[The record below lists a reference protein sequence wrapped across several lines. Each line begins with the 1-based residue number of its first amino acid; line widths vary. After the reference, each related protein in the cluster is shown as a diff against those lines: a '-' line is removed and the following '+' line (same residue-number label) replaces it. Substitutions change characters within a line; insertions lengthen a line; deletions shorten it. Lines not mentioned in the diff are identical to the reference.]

1 MINEE
6 KVVVKIANN
15 SGRLK
20 DATFYEFDATRNR
33 SIDFYNNFEYADELD
48 IAVEQGYAVRVSGET
63 VFEAYKVLKRSL
75 FMIDSMLQSGE
86 IEGVRMLIS
95 DTIDQL
101 RNQEIKKED
110 ILIVE

>member
-1 MINEE
+1 M
-6 KVVVKIANN
+6 A
-15 SGRLK
+15 
-20 DATFYEFDATRNR
+20 R

-48 IAVEQGYAVRVSGET
+48 IAVEQEYAVRVSGET